1 MQSTK
6 TDEENSSL
14 QPVFLSDVELY
25 YSEKVRGK
33 QIEITGEE
41 CHHIKDVMRHKVDDE
56 IYVTDGLGTIYHSK
70 ILGISK
76 NKIECQSFSSTQY
89 ENKLG
94 KVTFCVPRMKSS
106 DRFEFALEKS
116 VELGITNF
124 IVFES
129 KRTIAKGEKIDRWQK
144 VLTSA
149 MKQSLRSW
157 LPKISYA
164 KSIGEIIKQ
173 NGTKILF
180 DQNSDKTFQSILN
193 SQLTIGNC
201 FFIFGPE
208 GGFEK
213 GELRID
219 PLRLTSCEARNGACA
234 DEGGELQIRL
244 TENRLRSETAIVTAA
259 SMLAMNV

>member
-25 YSEKVRGK
+25 FSQKVSEKKILIDGA
-33 QIEITGEE
+33 EL
-41 CHHIKDVMRHKVDDE
+41 HHIKYVMRHKSGDE
-56 IYVTDGLGTIYHSK
+56 IFVTDGKGQIYKTELTVISTK
-70 ILGISK
+70 DLTCRILQRMEYPNHFSGI
-76 NKIECQSFSSTQY
+76 
-89 ENKLG
+89 
-94 KVTFCVPRMKSS
+94 TFCVPRLKSPE
-106 DRFEFALEKS
+106 RFEFALEKS

-129 KRTIAKGEKIDRWQK
+129 KRTIAKGEKLDRWQK

-164 KSIGEIIKQ
+164 KSLDEIIKQ

-208 GGFEK
+208 GGFNKE
-213 GELRID
+213 ELRI
-219 PLRLTSCEARNGACA
+219 TNGAYP
-234 DEGGELQIRL
+234 DGGWELRIRL